1 MSRSIFR
8 PFFCT
13 LLLLMSLGP
22 VALAQPQ
29 APFSTFDLVLVGDH
43 LNADAHRVFLKTNP
57 AQGEDWTAVD
67 RSDPPVRCTGTDGLV
82 VVPGLSVEQYV
93 GQDIRENHLSLQIRT
108 NDADA
113 NGALRAVYALP
124 SVDSF
129 DEETCTRL
137 VRLVET
143 EPSTV
148 RRHSLAAYVRP
159 RPVSLEAASPFIDN
173 IELPVRHHKPGV
185 LEVEWLEILYQQGE

>member
-1 MSRSIFR
+1 MSRSVFR
-8 PFFCT
+8 PFFCS
-13 LLLLMSLGP
+13 LLLLMGFGP

-29 APFSTFDLVLVGDH
+29 ASLSTFDLVLVGDH
-43 LNADAHRVFLKTNP
+43 LNADAHRVSLKTNP
-57 AQGEDWTAVD
+57 SEGEDWTAVGQ
-67 RSDPPVRCTGTDGLV
+67 SDPPFQCTRTDGLLV
-82 VVPGLSVEQYV
+82 VSGLPVEQFV
-93 GQDIRENHLSLQIRT
+93 GQDIRENHLSLRIRT
-108 NDADA
+108 DDAAA

-159 RPVSLEAASPFIDN
+159 RPVRLEAASPFIDN